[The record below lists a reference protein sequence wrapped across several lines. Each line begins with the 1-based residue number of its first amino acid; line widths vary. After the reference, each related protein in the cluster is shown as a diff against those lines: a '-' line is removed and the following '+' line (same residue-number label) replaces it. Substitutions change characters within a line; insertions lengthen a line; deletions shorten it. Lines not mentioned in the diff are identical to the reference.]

1 MKFKTAACSN
11 FSNLRHNSM
20 RRAIAHSCFALLLSP
35 VARSRRLCEA
45 TLFCF
50 SAAHLALPSLL
61 FAKWSST
68 MDTSAGASPMWE
80 DMWSKGLK
88 PKEKFDVG
96 EPSPT
101 LVEVLSLKSLG
112 DCKGKRA
119 FVPGCGRAYDA
130 IALAEYGFDSVVAV
144 DLSATAVD
152 AAKEFL
158 SQSKSPAAAKVEV
171 LCADFFKLE
180 LEPKADVI
188 WDCTFLC
195 ALDPS
200 VRAAWAKKTLSLLQ
214 PDGTLLTC
222 IFPICDKEGGPPFA
236 MSVPL
241 VRSILEP
248 EGFQAVE
255 LREDVAQHMAAG
267 PFKASTAMGRW
278 TLKG

>member
-1 MKFKTAACSN
+1 
-11 FSNLRHNSM
+11 
-20 RRAIAHSCFALLLSP
+20 
-35 VARSRRLCEA
+35 V
-45 TLFCF
+45 
-50 SAAHLALPSLL
+50 ALPSYHL
-61 FAKWSST
+61 FAQCSSK

-96 EPSPT
+96 EASPT
-101 LVEVLSLKSLG
+101 LMEVLELQSLG

-119 FVPGCGRAYDA
+119 LVPGCGRAYDA

-144 DLSATAVD
+144 DISATAVES
-152 AAKEFL
+152 AKAFL
-158 SQSKSPAAAKVEV
+158 AESKSPAADKIEII
-171 LCADFFKLE
+171 CADFFKFD

-200 VRAAWAKKTLSLLQ
+200 VRSAWAKKTLSNLK

-248 EGFQAVE
+248 EGFQAAE
-255 LREDVAQHMAAG
+255 IREDASKHTAG
-267 PFKASTAMGRW
+267 GFAASTALGRW
-278 TLKG
+278 TVKG